1 MFKPFVSAN
10 IVIGFL
16 LLVIIVSWLRGPR
29 ATQANG
35 LGSPALSGPGR
46 IAAYE
51 EIWRRE
57 ESGLWDW
64 LEDRIGMQGIVS
76 PSSSSSSDQA
86 ALKTVR
92 KQRENSLKGLGRQ
105 AALADEV
112 MSDREMDH
120 AIKVTEE
127 RLEDLKLAVQ
137 KRRRLKEVQ
146 RSGEASTVMDEAP

>member
-1 MFKPFVSAN
+1 M
-10 IVIGFL
+10 IIGFL

-35 LGSPALSGPGR
+35 LGFPALSGPER

-76 PSSSSSSDQA
+76 PSSSSSSDQS
-86 ALKTVR
+86 ALKNVR
-92 KQRENSLKGLGRQ
+92 KQRENSLKDPGRQ
-105 AALADEV
+105 ATLADEV

-137 KRRRLKEVQ
+137 KKRRLREVQ
-146 RSGEASTVMDEAP
+146 GPGEAGTVVDEAP